1 MEFFFIASASLV
13 FFLLRQRLEHHKAQK
28 ARDDEDHDGNC
39 AGHAVVLAR
48 LEVIVEVHD
57 ERRRGAVRR
66 SKRVGQHL
74 RHIEHLQ
81 TADERRDDR
90 IDKDRRQQWQRHLE
104 KDLQRARAVNIRR
117 LKQAL
122 VNAHDACHEQN
133 CRVAEPHEEV
143 HQADEPAHGK
153 ADVEKVDRRVDPA
166 ELRQDLVDR
175 PDVGEQHIKQH
186 RERRCHDEV
195 RHINDGLKEL
205 LALDLQA
212 VARKEAREHQRDHD
226 LRDRTA
232 DPEHDRIS
240 GIFQDIARAVF
251 IGRKERDVVFQA
263 DEIRPD
269 LRQTLP
275 VVFKKAVVDR
285 QQLRRKVKQRIGQ
298 KERRDK
304 NIAPLCVADFG
315 PFGFQF
321 GCFCRLHQNSSS
333 YSQT

>member
-1 MEFFFIASASLV
+1 MAKLYFKYGAMGSSKTATALITKYNYE
-13 FFLLRQRLEHHKAQK
+13 
-28 ARDDEDHDGNC
+28 
-39 AGHAVVLAR
+39 
-48 LEVIVEVHD
+48 
-57 ERRRGAVRR
+57 ERGM
-66 SKRVGQHL
+66 RVWL
-74 RHIEHLQ
+74 IKPA
-81 TADERRDDR
+81 ADRRDGEFTLRSR
-90 IDKDRRQQWQRHLE
+90 IGLTAQCE
-104 KDLQRARAVNIRR
+104 AIGPECDLRERYA
-117 LKQAL
+117 
-122 VNAHDACHEQN
+122 
-133 CRVAEPHEEV
+133 
-143 HQADEPAHGK
+143 AHGK

-226 LRDRTA
+226 LRDRAA
-232 DPEHDRIS
+232 DPECNGIS
-240 GIFQDIARAVF
+240 RIFQNVDRSVF
-251 IGRKERDVVFQA
+251 IRRKERDVVLQA

-285 QQLRRKVKQRIGQ
+285 QQLWCEVKQRIRQ

-304 NIAPLCVADFG
+304 NIAPLCIADFG
-315 PFGFQF
+315 SFGFQF
-321 GCFCRLHQNSSS
+321 GCFCRLHQISSS